1 MTNEVA
7 GIGETIRERVLLT
20 DLLSRQ
26 RVAKRLFSVKFFTF
40 PILYR
45 KCFSLFVS

>member
-26 RVAKRLFSVKFFTF
+26 RVAKRLFFVKFFTF
-40 PILYR
+40 PIL
-45 KCFSLFVS
+45 CGMFFSLC